1 MRSMLFVPGDSDKKL
16 SKGLE
21 SGADALIID
30 LEDSVAPNR
39 KKDARKITRAF
50 LAGER
55 GGPKLFVRI
64 NPLASSYAVDDLAAV
79 TGGAPN
85 GIVLPKCTSA
95 SDIVAVNH
103 YLSAL
108 EAREGLQPSSVQ
120 ILPIVTETAGA
131 MFTLGSYVEAG
142 NRLCGM
148 MWGCEDLAA
157 DVGASDNRSEN
168 QQYLAPFELARSLC
182 LFAAAAAGVPAIDT
196 VFTDFKDM
204 AGLERESRAGEKVGF
219 TAKAAIHPAQI
230 DIINIAFTP
239 NEAAITWARKVVAAF
254 KASAQLGVIGI
265 DGKMLDRPHL
275 RAAKRVLAR
284 AGLPR

>member
-1 MRSMLFVPGDSDKKL
+1 MKSMLFVPGDSDKKL

-30 LEDSVAPNR
+30 LEDSVAPDR
-39 KKDARKITRAF
+39 KQDARQITRAF
-50 LAGER
+50 LARER

-64 NPLASSYAVDDLAAV
+64 NPLVSAYAVDDLAAV
-79 TGGAPN
+79 TGGAPD
-85 GIVLPKCTSA
+85 GIVLPKCASV
-95 SDIVAVNH
+95 SDIIAVNY

-108 EAREGLQPSSVQ
+108 EAREGLQPSSIQ

-131 MFTLGSYVEAG
+131 MFTLGSYAEAG
-142 NRLCGM
+142 ARLCGM

-157 DVGASDNRSEN
+157 DVGASVNRSED

-204 AGLERESRAGEKVGF
+204 EGLEREARTAERMGF
-219 TAKAAIHPAQI
+219 TAKAAIHPGQI
-230 DIINIAFTP
+230 DIINRAFTP
-239 NEAAITWARKVVAAF
+239 NDAAIAWARKVVAAF
-254 KASAQLGVIGI
+254 KASPQVGVVGI

-275 RAAKRVLAR
+275 RTAERVLAR
-284 AGLPR
+284 AGLPQ